1 MMLGPL
7 IVGIKGKFLSDE
19 DKALLQ
25 QPLIGGV
32 ILFAR
37 NYDDVDQLRALVLE
51 IKSLRTPAL
60 WVSVDH
66 EGGRVQR
73 FIHGFTRLP
82 DLGQLGLL
90 YEVDPTAALVKTREW
105 GFTMAQELLAVGVD
119 MSFAPVIDLNKNK
132 LSLIGDRSF
141 HRQPDIVTIMAK
153 SWNEG
158 VHRAGMKTCGKHF
171 PGHGDVTL
179 DSHDDLPV
187 DERDYHSIEA
197 EDLIPFT
204 QLIKEDSLDAIMPAH
219 IVFPRVDDKPAG
231 FSSIWLGDILRRQ
244 CGFKGVIISDDLG
257 MGGAMGMGNYTQ
269 RLQAALAS
277 GCDLVLL
284 CNDHPAIAELVATTA
299 VDASYDRSAS
309 IMALYG
315 KKENDY
321 ATTEY

>member
-7 IVGIKGKFLSDE
+7 IVGIKGKILSDE
-19 DKALLQ
+19 EKELLR

-37 NYDDVDQLRALVLE
+37 NYNDVAQIRALVLE
-51 IKSLRTPAL
+51 IKSLRNPPL

-73 FIHGFTRLP
+73 FINGFTRLP

-90 YEVDPTAALVKTREW
+90 YEKDQTAALAQTEAW
-105 GFTMAQELLAVGVD
+105 GFKMAQELLAVGVD

-141 HRQPDIVTIMAK
+141 HRMPDVVTIMAK
-153 SWNEG
+153 AWNEG

-171 PGHGDVTL
+171 PGHGDVTV
-179 DSHDDLPV
+179 DSHDALPV
-187 DERDYHSIEA
+187 DERDYPSLMV
-197 EDLIPFT
+197 EDLVPF
-204 QLIKEDSLDAIMPAH
+204 QRLVKEDSLDAIMPAH
-219 IVFPRVDDKPAG
+219 IVFPKVDDKPAG

-257 MGGAMGMGNYTQ
+257 MGGAMEMGNYLQ
-269 RLQAALAS
+269 RFQAALAS

-309 IMALYG
+309 IAALYG
-315 KKENDY
+315 NKRE
-321 ATTEY
+321 